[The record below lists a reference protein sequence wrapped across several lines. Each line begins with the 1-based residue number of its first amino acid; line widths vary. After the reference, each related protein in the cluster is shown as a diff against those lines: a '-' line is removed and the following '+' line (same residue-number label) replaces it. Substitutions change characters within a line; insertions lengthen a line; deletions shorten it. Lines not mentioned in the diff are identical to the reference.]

1 MCGCFSSEPD
11 APSDAGDA
19 GQDCD
24 ADTQDCPLLG
34 TLRVALID
42 DEDGKGISAV
52 DITITGPD
60 GRSLPTG
67 SDGKAT
73 FKGLHPGSY
82 SAKHGSTCVSAASGS
97 AAVAAGT
104 TVDIELRVKHTHAV
118 LTIQALEYR
127 GDRHLVENDTTG
139 DFAPPEWLLG
149 RADQRPI
156 AYTRKKPVSFEAT
169 FKVTPPCRTEAVE
182 VRAKA
187 TFGPAA
193 LEWQGSVSV
202 NPGDTEAKI
211 SLVSKQPLADE
222 IGCFDLSDIV
232 WEMNPAARG
241 WAAAGSSRNT
251 LYVTLGD
258 PTSTNHWTLLDIS
271 CRAAAGTKKEDDFV
285 RSSFAPFGTKIG
297 NGKGFKRL
305 RDGKELTYYKFGG
318 ATASAGV
325 FSCADLL
332 SRGDSTGRCGAWA
345 NFLVAMHRVHGV
357 TSSALFGV
365 VPISAP
371 DLIVRNCD
379 FVGAGSLP
387 VPFTHEG
394 NVDCLKRNGIFGQG
408 KNNPQFWFGDHA
420 LVKHSTGIYDPS
432 YGVGPK
438 ADLRSWEDG
447 GIAGVGSGQVGLV
460 FDGDPH
466 AISKQC
472 SPGFVVRVLG
482 PTDTLAKL
490 AALFGVASAKA
501 LYDHGYNAALR
512 ALRTKLTDVK
522 PGDTVVIPR
531 EIASKLAI
539 LRIK

>member
-19 GQDCD
+19 GQECD
-24 ADTQDCPLLG
+24 ADTQSCPLLG
-34 TLRVALID
+34 HLRVTLID
-42 DEDGKGISAV
+42 DEDGKGIDAI

-60 GRSLPTG
+60 GRSSPTG
-67 SDGKAT
+67 SDGKVT

-82 SAKHGSTCVSAASGS
+82 SAKHGSSCVSAASGS
-97 AAVAAGT
+97 AAVTAGNT
-104 TVDIELRVKHTHAV
+104 SDIELRVKHTHAV
-118 LTIQALEYR
+118 LTIKALEYG
-127 GDRHLVENDTTG
+127 GDRHLVEIDTFG

-156 AYTRKKPVSFEAT
+156 AYTRKKAVSFEAT
-169 FKVTPPCRTEAVE
+169 FKVTPPCRTEAVA

-187 TFGPAA
+187 TFGPAT
-193 LEWQGSVSV
+193 LEWEGTVSV

-211 SLVSKQPLADE
+211 TLASKQPLADE
-222 IGCFDLSDIV
+222 IGCFDANDIV
-232 WEMNPAARG
+232 WEMNPVARG
-241 WAAAGSSRNT
+241 WVAAGSSRNT

-271 CRAAAGTKKEDDFV
+271 CRAAAGKKTEDDFV
-285 RSSFAPFGTKIG
+285 RASFLPFGSKVG
-297 NGKGFKRL
+297 NGNGFKRL

-318 ATASAGV
+318 GTASKDV
-325 FSCADLL
+325 YSCADLL
-332 SRGDSTGRCGAWA
+332 SRADSTGRCGAWA

-357 TSSALFGV
+357 TSSAVFGV

-371 DLIVRNCD
+371 DLLVRNCD

-387 VPFTHEG
+387 APFTHEG
-394 NVDCLKRNGIFGQG
+394 KVDCLKRNGIFGQG

-420 LVKHSTGIYDPS
+420 LVKHGTGIYDPS
-432 YGVGPK
+432 YGSGPK

-447 GIAGVGSGQVGLV
+447 GIAGVGSGQVGLT

-466 AISKQC
+466 AISKEC
-472 SPGFVVRVLG
+472 SPGFVDHVLG
-482 PTDTLAKL
+482 PTDTLDKL
-490 AALFGVASAKA
+490 ALKFGAPGGKA
-501 LYDHGYNAALR
+501 LYDHAYNAPLR
-512 ALRTKLTDVK
+512 ALRTKPGDVK
-522 PGDTVVIPR
+522 PGDKVVIPR
-531 EIASKLAI
+531 QIASKLAI